1 VRPSADSRALQPLI
15 DHLLVRADR
24 PTPGTGD
31 PDAAG
36 GDHRPAALRSL
47 AELLEEDPAL
57 VRPSTRGTLEAFV
70 LGPVSTLDDSE
81 VLGPRAAVLVAGY
94 GRGGDTTSVTPL
106 RLLEALAVAVVR
118 DAWDMAAEV
127 GGVLLQGGSTSAELA
142 AVVGLDVWETEAAV
156 AGCDPGDDY
165 FARRSDLSDDER
177 RRWIEALSPR
187 VGADAP
193 A

>member
-1 VRPSADSRALQPLI
+1 MRPPADSRALQPLI
-15 DHLLVRADR
+15 DHLRERAAR
-24 PTPGTGD
+24 PAPGTGD
-31 PDAAG
+31 PTAPG
-36 GDHRPAALRSL
+36 GDRRADALRSL
-47 AELLEEDPAL
+47 AELLEEDPEL

-94 GRGGDTTSVTPL
+94 GRDGATTSVTHL
-106 RLLEALAVAVVR
+106 RLLEALAVAVLR

-156 AGCDPGDDY
+156 AGRDPGDDY
-165 FARRSDLSDDER
+165 FARRSDLTDEER
-177 RRWIEALSPR
+177 RRWIEALTLPI
-187 VGADAP
+187 GADAP